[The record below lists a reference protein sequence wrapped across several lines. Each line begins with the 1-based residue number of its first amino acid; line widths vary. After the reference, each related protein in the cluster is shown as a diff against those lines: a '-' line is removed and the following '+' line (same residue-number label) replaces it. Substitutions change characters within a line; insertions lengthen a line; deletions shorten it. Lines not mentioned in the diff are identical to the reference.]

1 MTNVT
6 DLMQSHEALLIAELE
21 LARAAVKHSTQKG
34 SILENAVISLLK
46 SFLPEQIGVTEGVVI
61 DSEGFI
67 SNQLDIILYDKP
79 KAQLFLNSASTK
91 VIPAEFVY
99 CIGETKTSIDKAG
112 YDHFETVQTRVK
124 NAQRH
129 YGRSLLPAPHFNG
142 YGRKWKNHPIS
153 SFLFCFEGDAK
164 KVYEWAKA
172 SHANRPINFCIDTIV
187 CPGNFHIRRAS
198 EEGADLL
205 VGTPSSLDCSTEHT
219 LYIFLGM
226 LAKLA
231 AQWKLHRPVEIYR
244 YYQSVS
250 GVPNSQITP
259 LGKFK
264 AEHQDIL
271 ED

>member
-1 MTNVT
+1 MTNIA
-6 DLMQSHEALLIAELE
+6 DLIRSHEALLMAELE

-34 SILENAVISLLK
+34 SIPENAVISLFK

-99 CIGETKTSIDKAG
+99 CIGEIKTSIDKAG
-112 YDHFETVQTRVK
+112 YDHFEKVQAAVK

-129 YGRSLLPAPHFNG
+129 YMKPEGKPFLYNAFGR
-142 YGRKWKNHPIS
+142 RWKSHPIA

-164 KVYEWAKA
+164 RVYDWAKA
-172 SHANRPINFCIDTIV
+172 SHFERPINLCIDTIV
-187 CPGNFHIRRAS
+187 CPGKFHIRRTSVQGPDFYA
-198 EEGADLL
+198 GD
-205 VGTPSSLDCSTEHT
+205 PISLDCTYDHS
-219 LYIFLGM
+219 LFMFLGM
-226 LAKLA
+226 FATLA
-231 AQWKLHRPVEIYR
+231 AQWKLYRPVEIYR
-244 YYQSVS
+244 YYSSVK
-250 GVPNSQITP
+250 GLPNSLITP
-259 LGKFK
+259 LGPYKV
-264 AEHQDIL
+264 EHQDLL